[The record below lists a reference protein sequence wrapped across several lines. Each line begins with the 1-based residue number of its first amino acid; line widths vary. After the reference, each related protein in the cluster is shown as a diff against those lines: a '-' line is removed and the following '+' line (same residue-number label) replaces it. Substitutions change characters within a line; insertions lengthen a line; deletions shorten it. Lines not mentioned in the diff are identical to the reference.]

1 VTLLRH
7 ILAKDFRRL
16 RWLLLAW
23 LVIVVSRVAV
33 TAARSDFAFDDVA
46 LQVALEEVS
55 QILMMIDLPVL
66 VLLVSWLVHDEP
78 LLGADAFWL
87 TRPIPP
93 MTLMGAKLAFAALFL
108 VGAPAVAQS
117 IAVAIALRSPGH
129 ASRLIPGLLSSQSLW
144 VAALVALAT
153 LTASLTRFL
162 LTLVAAAAAV
172 IVALSALFALML
184 LTIEETSYPSP
195 GPPDQ
200 TAAVVGSW
208 LFVAVALA
216 VIGLQYRT
224 RRLRLAVPAGM
235 AGVIVSALIAEAWP
249 WPVARPPEP
258 DPGAWA
264 RDSTS
269 VAAVLE
275 AGEPYVTDELLVRRR
290 ASRKKQIAAPIRLT
304 GVPLQYGTQSTGVR
318 SRLEF
323 AGGPTI
329 QSAQGGTVAVSRGPG
344 DQRASDYM
352 APVRAALLPSRLVGR
367 IEEPQVAQWPVVLT
381 LTADEYERYGRI
393 PGQLTVTIEAFL
405 QESRLVASIPL
416 EEGRIAQAG
425 STAFELRRVIRRPDG
440 CSLLIREKRV
450 PGGQLDAYRSYRYL
464 LRNVQRGEAVLGGSE
479 LMLERGMPF
488 RGLLFE
494 GWSVEGS
501 FGSGFGFL
509 DHVEGYPERSPFATA
524 RGIDSVWLAGADLV
538 VIETA
543 YAGRVSRSIVV
554 DGFTIRR

>member
-1 VTLLRH
+1 MTLLRH

-23 LVIVVSRVAV
+23 LVIVVSRVVV
-33 TAARSDFAFDDVA
+33 TAARSDFAFEDVA
-46 LQVALEEVS
+46 LQIALEDVT
-55 QILMMIDLPVL
+55 QLLMMIDLPVL

-93 MTLMGAKLAFAALFL
+93 STLMAAKLVFAALFL
-108 VGAPAVAQS
+108 VGAPAVVQT
-117 IAVAIALRSPGH
+117 IAVAVALRSPGL

-144 VAALVALAT
+144 VAVLVALAT

-172 IVALSALFALML
+172 VFALSSLLTLML
-184 LTIEETSYPSP
+184 MTIEETSYPSP
-195 GPPDQ
+195 GLSDE
-200 TAAVVGSW
+200 TTAVVGSW
-208 LFVAVALA
+208 LLVAVALV

-224 RRLRLAVPAGM
+224 RRLRLSVPAGV
-235 AGVIVSALIAEAWP
+235 AGVILSALIAEVWP
-249 WPVARPPEP
+249 WRFARAPEP

-264 RDSTS
+264 RDATS
-269 VAAVLE
+269 VAAVLD
-275 AGEPYVTDELLVRRR
+275 AGAPYVTDDQWARRP
-290 ASRKKQIAAPIRLT
+290 ASPKKQIAAPIRLT
-304 GVPLQYGTQSTGVR
+304 GVPPQYGTQATGVR

-329 QSAQGGTVAVSRGPG
+329 QSAQGGTVAVSRDPG

-367 IEEPQVAQWPVVLT
+367 IEEPQTANWPVVLT
-381 LTADEYERYGRI
+381 LTADEYERYGRM
-393 PGQLTVTIEAFL
+393 PGRLTATIEAFL

-416 EEGRIAQAG
+416 EEGRIVQAG
-425 STAFELRRVIRRPDG
+425 STEFELRRVVRRPDG
-440 CSLLIREKRV
+440 CSVLIRERRV
-450 PGGQLDAYRSYRYL
+450 PAGQHNVFRSYRYL
-464 LRNVQRGEAVLGGSE
+464 LRNVQRGEALLGSSE
-479 LMLERGMPF
+479 RMMDRGVPF
-488 RGLLFE
+488 RGLLFA
-494 GWSVEGS
+494 GWSIEGP

-524 RGIDSVWLAGADLV
+524 RRIDADWLAGADV
-538 VIETA
+538 VAIETA

-554 DGFTIRR
+554 EGFRMR